1 MREHPTLGAVPS
13 PASPPAPRSRSRI
26 AVPDDPRDL
35 PGDFAFCREVE
46 VRFADTDAMGHVN
59 NARYLTYCEIARAAY
74 YEAVTGRQLPLGVH
88 GATEGMILADIR
100 VTYRSPAFYGETL
113 SVETRVS
120 RIGRTSFT
128 MEHRLTAPDSPY
140 GERRL
145 VATAESV
152 LVSYDYPAERP
163 IAVPPELIDQVQAFE
178 SRSLREAS

>member
-1 MREHPTLGAVPS
+1 
-13 PASPPAPRSRSRI
+13 
-26 AVPDDPRDL
+26 
-35 PGDFAFCREVE
+35 
-46 VRFADTDAMGHVN
+46 MGHVN

-74 YEAVTGRQLPLGVH
+74 YEAVTSRPLPLGVH

-128 MEHRLTAPDSPY
+128 MEHRVTAPDSRY

-152 LVSYDYPAERP
+152 LVSYDYQAERS
-163 IAVPPELIDQVQAFE
+163 IAVPAELVDQVEAFE
-178 SRSLREAS
+178 GRRLRD

>member
-1 MREHPTLGAVPS
+1 VVSSSAR
-13 PASPPAPRSRSRI
+13 PAPRQRSRI
-26 AVPDDPRDL
+26 SVPDDPRDL

-74 YEAVTGRQLPLGVH
+74 YEAVTGRPLPLGVH

-113 SVETRVS
+113 SVETRVA

-128 MEHRLTAPDSPY
+128 MEHRLTAPDSRY
-140 GERRL
+140 ADGRL

-152 LVSYDYPAERP
+152 LVSYDYQAERP
-163 IAVPPELIDQVQAFE
+163 ISVPDELVDQVEAFE
-178 SRSLREAS
+178 RANLRR